1 MFVFLVAVFAIV
13 GAGAGFLLSRADH
26 SESNNTVK
34 SIVLGALGGAVVGA
48 GLWLSF
54 VIFAF
59 ILRIIFWLVL
69 LVAVAAVVYVVYRKL
84 SRRA

>member
-34 SIVLGALGGAVVGA
+34 SIVIGALGGAVVGA

-54 VIFAF
+54 AIFAF
-59 ILRIIFWLVL
+59 VLRIIFWLVL
-69 LVAVAAVVYVVYRKL
+69 LVAVAAVIYAVYRKL

>member
-26 SESNNTVK
+26 SASNNTVK
-34 SIVLGALGGAVVGA
+34 SIVLGALAGAVVGA

-59 ILRIIFWLVL
+59 VLRVIFWLVL
-69 LVAVAAVVYVVYRKL
+69 LLAVAAVIYAVYRRL